1 MDIPPLERGKG
12 HASTSTD
19 ALPVAGLLALA
30 MTGFICIASETLPAG
45 LLPLIAEDLQVS
57 QAVAG
62 QTVTAYALGSLI
74 AAIPLT
80 IATAGWQRRN
90 VLLLTIAGFLVF
102 NLVTALS
109 SMFWLTMVARFFA
122 GASAGLAWS
131 LLAGYARRMVAVHQQ
146 GRAMAIA
153 MVGTPIALALGVPL
167 GAWMG
172 QAFGWRNAFDIMSGL
187 TVLLIFWVLAKVP
200 DYPGHASHERSSMRT
215 VFTTPGVRPVLATV
229 ILWMLAHNILY
240 TYIAPFVAPAGLA
253 DSVDKVLLTFGVAA
267 LFGIWAIGRLVD
279 RQLRASVLC
288 SLALF
293 ALVSLLF
300 IVASSEPAVIYVG
313 TAIWGV
319 TFGGAATLLQTAL
332 ADSAGSGADVAL
344 SMNVVAWNSAIAGAG
359 VLGGVLLESWGAG
372 AFPWAV
378 LGLSIGGLVVAW
390 SASSHGFTAGR
401 RVAGTAAVGH

>member
-1 MDIPPLERGKG
+1 MDHTHSDHG
-12 HASTSTD
+12 HAQD
-19 ALPVAGLLALA
+19 KLPVAALLALA

-45 LLPLIAEDLQVS
+45 LLPLMADDMNIT

-62 QTVTAYALGSLI
+62 QSVTAYAVGSVL

-80 IATAGWQRRN
+80 IATAGWRRRN
-90 VLLLTIAGFLVF
+90 VLLLTIVGFLVF
-102 NLVTALS
+102 NLITAVS
-109 SMFWLTMVARFFA
+109 SIFWLTLIARFFA

-146 GRAMAIA
+146 GQAMAIA

-167 GAWMG
+167 GAWLG

-187 TVLLIFWVLAKVP
+187 TVLLIVWVLAKVP
-200 DYPGHASHERSSMRT
+200 DYPGNASNERTSMHA

-240 TYIAPFVAPAGLA
+240 TYIAPFVAQAGLT
-253 DSVDKVLLTFGVAA
+253 DRIDTVLLTFGLAA
-267 LFGIWAIGRLVD
+267 LAGIWAIGRMVD
-279 RQLRASVLC
+279 RSLRGAVLG

-293 ALVSLLF
+293 SLVSLLF
-300 IVASSEPAVIYVG
+300 IWAASEPAVIYIG
-313 TAIWGV
+313 TAIWGL

-332 ADSAGSGADVAL
+332 ADSAGDGADVAL

-359 VLGGVLLESWGAG
+359 VLGGVLLDTWGAA

-378 LGLSIGGLVVAW
+378 LGLAIAGFVVAW
-390 SASSHGFTAGR
+390 SARAHGFPAGR
-401 RVAGTAAVGH
+401 RAALTPAVGH